1 MEIETKDNKLG
12 IFIAISK
19 NWPEEQ
25 RRKYLEQLRKEASSS
40 EIPNYT
46 PRGS

>member
-1 MEIETKDNKLG
+1 METKDNKLG

-25 RRKYLEQLRKEASSS
+25 RKKYLEQLREEAK
-40 EIPNYT
+40 NDN
-46 PRGS
+46 RKGK